1 MENNFL
7 KILRAIIIFGAC
19 LIILFFLSQDFA
31 WTGRLEFKTDFKRF
45 TPFVSIL
52 KPQDLV
58 EIKDL
63 AYVKQAPVWFDV
75 YLPRD
80 FDKINL
86 EFTYRNDFNYDI
98 EVGPKLYEENNP
110 LKPLENKDSQVN
122 SALQNT
128 QNGYKIKSI
137 EFDLTA
143 IPIRMGKL
151 RFLIS
156 IPDLKDESKGIFI
169 KELKVDLQRKAIW
182 QENLRENIF
191 NYFNYFKNEFR

>member
-1 MENNFL
+1 MNNNFL
-7 KILRAIIIFGAC
+7 KILRVFIILGVC

-31 WTGRLEFKTDFKRF
+31 LTGQLEFKTDFKKF

-63 AYVKQAPVWFDV
+63 AYVKQAPVWFDI

-80 FDKINL
+80 FEKINL

-110 LKPLENKDSQVN
+110 LKPLGNKDSQVN

-182 QENLRENIF
+182 QENLKENIF

>member
-7 KILRAIIIFGAC
+7 KILRVIIIFGVC

-31 WTGRLEFKTDFKRF
+31 WTGQLEFKTDFKRF

-58 EIKDL
+58 EIIDL

-86 EFTYRNDFNYDI
+86 EFTYKNDFNYDI

-110 LKPLENKDSQVN
+110 LKPLENKNDQTN

-128 QNGYKIKSI
+128 QNGFKIKSI
-137 EFDLTA
+137 EFDLKE
-143 IPIRMGKL
+143 IPIRKGKL
-151 RFLIS
+151 RFMIS
-156 IPDLKDESKGIFI
+156 IPDLKDGNKGVWI
-169 KELKVDLQRKAIW
+169 KELKVVLQRKAIW
-182 QENLRENIF
+182 QENLKENIF

>member
-31 WTGRLEFKTDFKRF
+31 WTGRLEFKTDFKSF

-63 AYVKQAPVWFDV
+63 AYVKQAPVWVDV

>member
-7 KILRAIIIFGAC
+7 KIFIIFGAC

-31 WTGRLEFKTDFKRF
+31 WTGQLEFKTDFKRF

-52 KPQDLV
+52 KPQDQV

-63 AYVKQAPVWFDV
+63 AYIKKEPVWLDV

-86 EFTYRNDFNYDI
+86 EFTYKNDSNYEI
-98 EVGPKLYEENNP
+98 LVGPKLYEENNP
-110 LKPLENKDSQVN
+110 LKPLENQANPV
-122 SALQNT
+122 LPNT
-128 QNGYKIKSI
+128 ENGFKIKSI

>member
-7 KILRAIIIFGAC
+7 KIFIIFGAC

-31 WTGRLEFKTDFKRF
+31 WTGQLEFKTDFKRF

-52 KPQDLV
+52 KPQDQV

-63 AYVKQAPVWFDV
+63 AYIKKEPVWLDV

-86 EFTYRNDFNYDI
+86 EFTYKNDSNYEI
-98 EVGPKLYEENNP
+98 LVGPKLYEENNP
-110 LKPLENKDSQVN
+110 LKPLENQANPV
-122 SALQNT
+122 LPNT
-128 QNGYKIKSI
+128 ENGFKIKSI
-137 EFDLTA
+137 EFDLKE
-143 IPIRMGKL
+143 IPIRKGKL
-151 RFLIS
+151 RFMIS
-156 IPDLKDESKGIFI
+156 IPDLKDENKGIWI
-169 KELKVDLQRKAIW
+169 KELKVDLHRKAIW
-182 QENLRENIF
+182 QERLGENIT